1 MFGALRSIDG
11 PAADALLEVAAD
23 FTPRFELHAP
33 DEVVLDLAGLER
45 LFGGPHAIGE
55 ELCRAGAERQLR
67 LRIAIAGTCTAARLL
82 ARAESPEPAKGA
94 ALDIPPE
101 PLAGCQSLLACSARL
116 GPLCRSQRIRNSRN
130 EPHSGPEDVAVVEPG
145 AEAIALAPLS
155 IDLLTVI
162 ENAEPAPSHPRTLAP
177 SHLVVSTFR
186 RWGIRTLGELAA
198 LPVDGVAARL
208 GVRGTC
214 WQRLARGEDPRPL
227 RPEVPKER
235 FEQALDLEWPID
247 GLEPLSFVLG
257 RLLEPLTTHL
267 ERRGRGAAVLHARLH
282 LVTRAIHERSLQL
295 PAPMRDARTF
305 RTLLLL
311 DLESHPPSA
320 AIDRVVVAVDPT
332 PARIVQFSLLTR
344 PIPSPEQ
351 LSTLTARLAA
361 LMGEDRCGSPV
372 VVDSWQPGVFAMKP
386 FNPGSGIGDQ
396 GSGRIPDAQCPR
408 IALRRF
414 RIPVPARV
422 RMEHDKPQHVSIDR
436 AAVHLGSRITDP
448 IGSRIAAPGS
458 QLGGCVQA
466 CAGPWRTSGHW
477 WCDRAR
483 MSVKNARHDAGYALQ
498 AADAQSYREPTTS
511 LGLCVSVARNRCEE
525 WDRDEWDVTLS
536 DGATYRIFRERATHA
551 WFVDGSYD

>member
-1 MFGALRSIDG
+1 MFACLYLPR
-11 PAADALLEVAAD
+11 PANSLHVREEG
-23 FTPRFELHAP
+23 RGKRGEL
-33 DEVVLDLAGLER
+33 
-45 LFGGPHAIGE
+45 PHATHAAHATYATHEPYATLVQIARDFSPRVETHGDRTVTLDISGLDRLIGEPRSIGE
-55 ELCRAGAERQLR
+55 ELRRAAADAGLGVHIAVAASSTAAILLAHARAGLTVVAPGTEAATLAPLPLRTLTQLDFG
-67 LRIAIAGTCTAARLL
+67 LW
-82 ARAESPEPAKGA
+82 
-94 ALDIPPE
+94 ALDSRPDVDQLTRWGLRTLGDLAAIPSSE
-101 PLAGCQSLLACSARL
+101 LSARL
-116 GPLCRSQRIRNSRN
+116 GQ
-130 EPHSGPEDVAVVEPG
+130 PG
-145 AEAIALAPLS
+145 L
-155 IDLLTVI
+155 
-162 ENAEPAPSHPRTLAP
+162 R
-177 SHLVVSTFR
+177 
-186 RWGIRTLGELAA
+186 
-198 LPVDGVAARL
+198 
-208 GVRGTC
+208 
-214 WQRLARGEDPRPL
+214 WQRLARGEEMRPL
-227 RPEVPKER
+227 VPAGVAES
-235 FEQALDLEWPID
+235 FEESLDLEWPID

-267 ERRGRGAAVLHARLH
+267 ERRGRGAAVLHVRLQ
-282 LVTRAIHERSLQL
+282 LVTRTIHERSLQL

-361 LMGEDRCGSPV
+361 LIGEDRCGSPV
-372 VVDSWQPGVFAMKP
+372 VVDSWQPGAFAMKP
-386 FNPGSGIGDQ
+386 FNPGSGIGDP
-396 GSGRIPDAQCPR
+396 GSGRTPDAQCPR

-422 RMEHDKPQHVSIDR
+422 RMEHDKPQHVAIDR
-436 AAVHLGSRITDP
+436 AAAHLGSRITDP
-448 IGSRIAAPGS
+448 IGSRIAVPGS

-477 WCDRAR
+477 WTDKPQADRE
-483 MSVKNARHDAGYALQ
+483 K
-498 AADAQSYREPTTS
+498 TS
-511 LGLCVSVARNRCEE
+511 SPCLRVSVARSRCEE

>member
-45 LFGGPHAIGE
+45 LLGGPHAIGE

-82 ARAESPEPAKGA
+82 ARAESPEP
-94 ALDIPPE
+94 
-101 PLAGCQSLLACSARL
+101 
-116 GPLCRSQRIRNSRN
+116 
-130 EPHSGPEDVAVVEPG
+130 EDVAVVEPG
-145 AEAIALAPLS
+145 AEAIALAQLS

-162 ENAEPAPSHPRTLAP
+162 ENAEPAPSHPRTRTVAP
-177 SHLVVSTFR
+177 SHFVVSTFR

-267 ERRGRGAAVLHARLH
+267 ERRGRGAAVLHVRLH
-282 LVTRAIHERSLQL
+282 LVTRTIHERSLQL

-361 LMGEDRCGSPV
+361 LIGEDRCGSPV
-372 VVDSWQPGVFAMKP
+372 VVDSWQPGAFAMKP
-386 FNPGSGIGDQ
+386 FNPGSGIGDR
-396 GSGRIPDAQCPR
+396 GSGADAQCPR
-408 IALRRF
+408 VALRRF
-414 RIPVPARV
+414 RIPAPARV
-422 RMEHDKPQHVSIDR
+422 RMEHDKPQHVTIDR
-436 AAVHLGSRITDP
+436 AAAHLGSRIPDP
-448 IGSRIAAPGS
+448 GSPIPDPGSR
-458 QLGGCVQA
+458 LGGSVQA

-477 WCDRAR
+477 WTDKPLRV
-483 MSVKNARHDAGYALQ
+483 SVPRL
-498 AADAQSYREPTTS
+498 S
-511 LGLCVSVARNRCEE
+511 LGTPRPFDSAQGRPEFVEGRAGSRGVARRRCEE